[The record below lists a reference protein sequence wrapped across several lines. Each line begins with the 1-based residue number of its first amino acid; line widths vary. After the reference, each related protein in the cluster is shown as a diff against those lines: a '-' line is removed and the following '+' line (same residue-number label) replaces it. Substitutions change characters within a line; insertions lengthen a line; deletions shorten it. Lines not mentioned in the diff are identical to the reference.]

1 MIDFQQPLNIIRS
14 NAINSIKEL
23 FKKYNIDSFIFRI
36 NTEDDDDEDSQN
48 ENYPYHYE
56 LPCYSNTDG
65 DFRVIALTTREDFF
79 NPGSTNFY
87 TISEDEG
94 GHESKE
100 NILFMDIET
109 IVHCYQLLYNQLP
122 LVIPDT
128 TV

>member
-36 NTEDDDDEDSQN
+36 NTEDDDDDEDSQN
-48 ENYPYHYE
+48 ENCPYHYE

-65 DFRVIALTTREDFF
+65 DFRVIALTIREDFF
-79 NPGSTNFY
+79 NPGSNNVY

-94 GHESKE
+94 GYESKE

-109 IVHCYQLLYNQLP
+109 IVHCYQLLYTQLNM
-122 LVIPDT
+122 ISDAT
-128 TV
+128 T

>member
-36 NTEDDDDEDSQN
+36 DTEDDEDSQN
-48 ENYPYHYE
+48 ENYPYYYE

-65 DFRVIALTTREDFF
+65 DFRVIALTIREDFF
-79 NPGSTNFY
+79 NPGSNNVY

-94 GHESKE
+94 GYESKE

-109 IVHCYQLLYNQLP
+109 IVYCYQLLYNQLP